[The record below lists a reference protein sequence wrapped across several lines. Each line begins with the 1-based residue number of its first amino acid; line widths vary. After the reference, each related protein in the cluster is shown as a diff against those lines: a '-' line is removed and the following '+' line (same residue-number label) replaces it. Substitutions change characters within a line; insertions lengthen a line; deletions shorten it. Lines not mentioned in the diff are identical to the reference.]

1 MKNNAKQQSDILCP
15 GQTFTICSE
24 SHAPLPNVLDHL
36 HITGTADLITPLIE
50 FKHFKTSINVREN
63 NSN

>member
-1 MKNNAKQQSDILCP
+1 MKNNAKQQSGILCH
-15 GQTFTICSE
+15 GQTFTIGSE
-24 SHAPLPNVLDHL
+24 SHALLPNVLDHL

-63 NSN
+63 N